1 MTSIRKDKNRPHPH
15 CLPAALVLLLG
26 AVLVTGTENGAIAN
40 PVIKAVPEKVRQR
53 RLEELAERM
62 QSQEIRGSSKDD
74 WIVTYYGDDRIL
86 AGGGNDIVSS
96 GGGDDEVHGG
106 DGDDRLYGGSGN
118 DRLYGDNG
126 NDLLMGGSGNDLLK
140 GERGND
146 FLHGGS
152 GDDVLHTRWGHDWL
166 VGGTDDDT
174 FVVCASGQPEMN
186 VILDFTPGEDVIDLR
201 HPGIHVVDFAD
212 LLSLAN
218 QTSQGVQISL
228 PTNNPVND
236 RLVLIGL
243 TIADLDPAD
252 FDI

>member
-1 MTSIRKDKNRPHPH
+1 MTSTRKNKIQPRPH
-15 CLPAALVLLLG
+15 CLPAALVLVLV
-26 AVLVTGTENGAIAN
+26 AVLVMDTENRATAG
-40 PVIKAVPEKVRQR
+40 PVIKAVSEKVRQR
-53 RLEELAERM
+53 RLEELVERM
-62 QSQEIRGSSKDD
+62 QSQDIRGSSKDD

-106 DGDDRLYGGSGN
+106 DGDDRLYGGSGD
-118 DRLYGDNG
+118 DRLYGDHG

-140 GERGND
+140 GEQGND

-152 GDDVLHTRWGHDWL
+152 GDDVLHTRTGNDFL
-166 VGGTDDDT
+166 VGGTGDDT
-174 FVVCASGQPEMN
+174 FVVCPSGQPETN

-201 HPGIHVVDFAD
+201 YPGIHVVDFAD

-218 QTSQGVQISL
+218 QTSQGVRISL
-228 PTNNPVND
+228 PTNNPAND
-236 RLVLIGL
+236 RLLLIGL